1 MFKSILPPAC
11 LLLALAMA
19 IVGFSMIAFGGP
31 DDSVSLHQARA
42 AGDELATETFEADL
56 KQRQT
61 QRVTMIVLLFVGSG
75 VMTIV
80 GFGSMK
86 GPS

>member
-1 MFKSILPPAC
+1 MLKSILPPVC

-19 IVGFSMIAFGGP
+19 VVGFSMIAFGGP
-31 DDSVSLHQARA
+31 ETTVSLHQARA
-42 AGDELATETFEADL
+42 NGDDLATETLEADL
-56 KQRQT
+56 EKRQT

-75 VMTIV
+75 VMTVV
-80 GFGSMK
+80 GFSSMK